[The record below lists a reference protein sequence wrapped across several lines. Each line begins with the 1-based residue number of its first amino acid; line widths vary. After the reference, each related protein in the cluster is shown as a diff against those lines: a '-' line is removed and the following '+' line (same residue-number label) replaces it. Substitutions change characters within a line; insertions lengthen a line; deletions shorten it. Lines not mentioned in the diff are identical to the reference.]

1 MAAILEGSD
10 HSRIAVYTCVV
21 NIIHQVVSGNIA
33 VFGEE
38 VPLHIWS
45 DGCAAKFRSR
55 FVFYLIARMKKQF
68 VLECN
73 GKGAMDGVRGAI
85 KNKVYRN
92 IKSGEAHIKG
102 VESFDQ
108 KHQIIVFPA

>member
-1 MAAILEGSD
+1 MAVIFEGSD

-92 IKSGEAHIKG
+92 IQSGKVHIKG
-102 VESFDQ
+102 AEPFDQ
-108 KHQIIVFPA
+108 KHQIIVSSA